1 MTSFPELVKIM
12 ARLRGPKGCAWD
24 REQTMDDFRV
34 HFRNESQEVLDA
46 LEKKDYDNLTEELG
60 DVLWHILFISDIAKE
75 EGLFTIDDVLDGLK
89 EKMIRRHPHI
99 FGGKRL
105 ATSEEV
111 MREYRKIKAA
121 EKGRR

>member
-1 MTSFPELVKIM
+1 MTTFPELVRLM
-12 ARLRGPKGCAWD
+12 RRLRGSDGCAWD

-34 HFRNESQEVLDA
+34 HFRNESREVLDA
-46 LEKKDYDNLTEELG
+46 LRRKDYENLEEELG
-60 DVLWHILFISDIAKE
+60 DVLWHILFISEIARQ
-75 EGLFTIDDVLDGLK
+75 EGLFTVGDVMDGLK
-89 EKMIRRHPHI
+89 DKMIRRHPHV

-121 EKGRR
+121 EKRRV